1 MSSLWSLC
9 LCVLVLCLLMSS
21 YVCGVTIIL
30 ADEYGSEVG
39 LPTSGGHATGGFTIS
54 NALFSLSPY
63 NLTVY
68 VTNEFVSYE
77 GKTSNQV
84 QSFYVIPSYGEAQL
98 IGSYF
103 EGGVLDLTTNTV
115 SYSGIV
121 LSGDYI
127 GSSMS
132 PNTAVG
138 RYTYEWTIPLF
149 QALNAQ
155 IVYSNVGNPTVT
167 DYVTVNVINSAKEA

>member
-1 MSSLWSLC
+1 MSPC
-9 LCVLVLCLLMSS
+9 
-21 YVCGVTIIL
+21 VCGVTIIV
-30 ADEYGSEVG
+30 ADEYGSQVG
-39 LPTSGGHATGGFTIS
+39 LPTSGGVATGGFTIS
-54 NALFSLSPY
+54 NALFALSPY

-68 VTNEFVSYE
+68 LTNELVTYE
-77 GKTSNQV
+77 GKTSNQL

-103 EGGVLDLTTNTV
+103 EGGVLDPTTNTV
-115 SYSGIV
+115 SYSGLI
-121 LSGDYI
+121 LGGNFI

-132 PNTAVG
+132 PNVAVG

-167 DYVTVNVINSAKEA
+167 DYVTVNVINSAKQV